1 MLETLQLNL
10 EQRKAASAL
19 NGYNLVIA
27 SAGTGKTSTIV
38 GRILHLLNNGI
49 KPEEI
54 LLLTFTNKASNEM
67 IARVAKYSKLSSKI
81 EAGTFHAVAYRYLK
95 EHYPNLSLK
104 QPKELRKL
112 LESIVDTK
120 NALNATDEDKKP
132 YTSQHLYA
140 LYSLYT
146 NALKQE
152 DFSAWLSSKNPE
164 HAPYAAFYENIL
176 EEFENTKK
184 KHDYIDYNDL
194 LLLFKKAM
202 LERPSP
208 YKEVLCDE
216 FQDTN
221 PLQESIL
228 DAINPPSLFCVGDY
242 DQSIY
247 AFNGADISIISN
259 FTQKYKNARVFT
271 LTKNYRSSK
280 EILDL
285 ANQVIQHNQRIYP
298 KNLEVVKS
306 GKFNKPTLLNYNDN
320 IAQCQDIAKRIV
332 MRKNFKEVAVI
343 FRNNASA
350 DQLEAALRSH
360 NVPSK
365 RKGSASFFE
374 SKEVALAL
382 DICALLF
389 NPKDIM
395 AAIHILSCIS
405 DIGSNTAK
413 DIHEALMLLGNGDLK
428 SALIQPN
435 QEAKIYTKK
444 KEITS
449 MGLFEEIF
457 ALENS
462 SRFNSVMDKAFH
474 SHPVLMHPKI
484 SLNGAK
490 MLSDFFI
497 LYTKAP
503 THSPSALIKHILESA
518 FFQTFKTRL
527 LKERSKNKDG
537 SYNEFKK
544 LQAQKRFNEKMDLL
558 SSLAKNYQNLGR
570 FLNGTLIGS
579 SEATQGEGVN
589 LLSVHASKGL
599 EFKDVYII
607 DLMEGRFPN
616 HKLMN
621 TGGGIEEERR
631 LFYVAITRAKEN
643 LWLSYAKNELR
654 ENAKPKEHKP
664 SVFLY
669 EAGLLKPDSK

>member
-1 MLETLQLNL
+1 MLETLQLNP
-10 EQRKAASAL
+10 EQLKAAKAL
-19 NGYNLVIA
+19 KGYNLVIA

-38 GRILHLLNNGI
+38 GRILYLLDNGI

-104 QPKELRKL
+104 QPKELKKL

-120 NALNATDEDKKP
+120 NALTDDDKKP

-152 DFSAWLSSKNPE
+152 DFSAWLSNKSPE
-164 HAPYAAFYENIL
+164 HTPYAAFYENIL
-176 EEFENTKK
+176 DEFENTKK
-184 KHDYIDYNDL
+184 KHNYIDYNDL
-194 LLLFKKAM
+194 LLLFKQAM

-259 FTQKYKNARVFT
+259 FTQKYKNAQVFT

-285 ANQVIQHNQRIYP
+285 ANQVIQRNERIYP

-306 GKFNKPTLLNYNDN
+306 GHFNKPMLLNYNDN

-382 DICALLF
+382 DICALIF

-395 AAIHILSCIS
+395 AAIHVLSHIS

-428 SALIQPN
+428 LALIQPDK
-435 QEAKIYTKK
+435 EAKIYTKK

-462 SRFNSVMDKAFH
+462 SRFNSVIDKAFH

-518 FFQTFKTRL
+518 FFQTFKTCL

-537 SYNEFKK
+537 SCNEFKK

-669 EAGLLKPDSK
+669 EAGLLKPDLK

>member
-1 MLETLQLNL
+1 MLETLQLNP
-10 EQRKAASAL
+10 EQLKAAKAL
-19 NGYNLVIA
+19 KGYNLVIA

-38 GRILHLLNNGI
+38 GRILYLLDNGI

-104 QPKELRKL
+104 QPKELKKL

-120 NALNATDEDKKP
+120 NALTDDDKKP

-152 DFSAWLSSKNPE
+152 DFSAWLSHKNPE
-164 HAPYAAFYENIL
+164 HTPYAAFYENIL
-176 EEFENTKK
+176 DEFENTKK
-184 KHDYIDYNDL
+184 KHNYIDYNDL
-194 LLLFKKAM
+194 LLLFKQAM

-259 FTQKYKNARVFT
+259 FTQKYKNAQVFT

-285 ANQVIQHNQRIYP
+285 ANQVIQHNERIYP

-306 GKFNKPTLLNYNDN
+306 GHFNKPALLNYNDN
-320 IAQCQDIAKRIV
+320 IVQCQDIAKRIV

-382 DICALLF
+382 DICALIF

-395 AAIHILSCIS
+395 AAIHVLSHIS

-428 SALIQPN
+428 LALTHPSK
-435 QEAKIYTKK
+435 EAKIYTKK

-462 SRFNSVMDKAFH
+462 SRFNSVIDKAFH

-537 SYNEFKK
+537 SHNEFKK

-669 EAGLLKPDSK
+669 EAGLLKPDLK

>member
-1 MLETLQLNL
+1 MLETLQLNP
-10 EQRKAASAL
+10 EQLKAAKAL
-19 NGYNLVIA
+19 KGYNLVIA

-38 GRILHLLNNGI
+38 GRILYLLDNGI

-104 QPKELRKL
+104 QPKELKKL

-120 NALNATDEDKKP
+120 NALTDDDKKP

-152 DFSAWLSSKNPE
+152 DFSAWLSNKNPE
-164 HAPYAAFYENIL
+164 HTPYAAFYENIL
-176 EEFENTKK
+176 DEFENTKK
-184 KHDYIDYNDL
+184 KHNYIDYNDL
-194 LLLFKKAM
+194 LLLFKQAM

-259 FTQKYKNARVFT
+259 FTQKYKNAQVFT

-285 ANQVIQHNQRIYP
+285 ANQVIQRNERIYP

-306 GKFNKPTLLNYNDN
+306 GHFNKPALLNYNDN

-382 DICALLF
+382 DICALIF

-395 AAIHILSCIS
+395 AAIHVLSHIS

-428 SALIQPN
+428 LALIQPDK
-435 QEAKIYTKK
+435 EAKIYTKK

-462 SRFNSVMDKAFH
+462 SRFNGVIDKAFH

-484 SLNGAK
+484 SPNGAK
-490 MLSDFFI
+490 MLSDFFT

-537 SYNEFKK
+537 SCNEFKK

-669 EAGLLKPDSK
+669 EAGLLKPDLK

>member
-1 MLETLQLNL
+1 MQLNP
-10 EQRKAASAL
+10 EQLKAAKAL
-19 NGYNLVIA
+19 KGYNLVIA

-38 GRILHLLNNGI
+38 GRILYLLDNGI

-67 IARVAKYSKLSSKI
+67 IARVAKYFKSSSKI
-81 EAGTFHAVAYRYLK
+81 EAGTFHAVAYRSLK

-104 QPKELRKL
+104 QPKELKKL

-120 NALNATDEDKKP
+120 NALTDDDKKP

-152 DFSAWLSSKNPE
+152 DFSAWLSNKNPE
-164 HAPYAAFYENIL
+164 HTPYAAFYENIL
-176 EEFENTKK
+176 DEFENTKK
-184 KHDYIDYNDL
+184 KHNYIDYNDL
-194 LLLFKKAM
+194 LLLFKQAM

-259 FTQKYKNARVFT
+259 FTQKYKNAQVFT

-285 ANQVIQHNQRIYP
+285 ANQVIQRNERIYP

-306 GKFNKPTLLNYNDN
+306 GHFNKPALLNYNDN
-320 IAQCQDIAKRIV
+320 ITQCQDIAKRIV

-350 DQLEAALRSH
+350 DQLEAALRSY

-382 DICALLF
+382 DICALIF

-395 AAIHILSCIS
+395 AAIHVLSHIS

-428 SALIQPN
+428 LALTHPN
-435 QEAKIYTKK
+435 KEAKIYTKK

-490 MLSDFFI
+490 MLSDFFT

-544 LQAQKRFNEKMDLL
+544 LQVQKRFNEKMDLL

-669 EAGLLKPDSK
+669 EAGLLKPDLK

>member
-1 MLETLQLNL
+1 MLETLQLNP
-10 EQRKAASAL
+10 EQLKAAKAL
-19 NGYNLVIA
+19 KGYNLVIA

-38 GRILHLLNNGI
+38 GRILYLLDNGI

-67 IARVAKYSKLSSKI
+67 IARVAKYSQSSSKI

-120 NALNATDEDKKP
+120 NALTDDDKKP

-152 DFSAWLSSKNPE
+152 DFSAWLSNKNPE
-164 HAPYAAFYENIL
+164 HTPYAAFYENIL
-176 EEFENTKK
+176 DEFENTKK
-184 KHDYIDYNDL
+184 KHNYIDYNDL
-194 LLLFKKAM
+194 LLLFKQAM

-259 FTQKYKNARVFT
+259 FTQKYKNAQVFT

-285 ANQVIQHNQRIYP
+285 ANQVIQRNERIYP

-306 GKFNKPTLLNYNDN
+306 GHFNKPALLNYNDN
-320 IAQCQDIAKRIV
+320 IVQCQDIAKRIV

-382 DICALLF
+382 DICALIF

-395 AAIHILSCIS
+395 AAIHVLSHIS

-428 SALIQPN
+428 LALIQPDK
-435 QEAKIYTKK
+435 EAKIYTKK

-462 SRFNSVMDKAFH
+462 SRFNSVIDKAFH

-503 THSPSALIKHILESA
+503 IHSPSALIKHILESA

-544 LQAQKRFNEKMDLL
+544 LQVQKRFNEKMDLL

-669 EAGLLKPDSK
+669 EAGLLKPDLK

>member
-1 MLETLQLNL
+1 MLETLQLNP
-10 EQRKAASAL
+10 EQLKAAKAL
-19 NGYNLVIA
+19 KGYNLVIA

-38 GRILHLLNNGI
+38 GRILYLLDNGI

-67 IARVAKYSKLSSKI
+67 IARVAKYSKSSSKI

-104 QPKELRKL
+104 QPKELKKL

-120 NALNATDEDKKP
+120 NALTDDDKKP

-152 DFSAWLSSKNPE
+152 DFSAWLSNKNPE
-164 HAPYAAFYENIL
+164 HTPYAAFYENIL
-176 EEFENTKK
+176 DEFENTKK
-184 KHDYIDYNDL
+184 KHNYIDYNDL
-194 LLLFKKAM
+194 LLLFKQAM

-259 FTQKYKNARVFT
+259 FTQKYKNAQVFT

-285 ANQVIQHNQRIYP
+285 ANQVIQRNERIYP

-306 GKFNKPTLLNYNDN
+306 GHFNKPALLNYNDN

-374 SKEVALAL
+374 SKEVALSL
-382 DICALLF
+382 DICALIF

-395 AAIHILSCIS
+395 AAIHVLSHIS

-428 SALIQPN
+428 SALIQPDK
-435 QEAKIYTKK
+435 EAKIYTKK

-462 SRFNSVMDKAFH
+462 SRFNSVIDKAFH

-669 EAGLLKPDSK
+669 EAGLLKPDLK

>member
-1 MLETLQLNL
+1 MLETLQLNP
-10 EQRKAASAL
+10 EQLKAAKAL
-19 NGYNLVIA
+19 KGYNLVIA

-38 GRILHLLNNGI
+38 GRILYLLDNGI

-67 IARVAKYSKLSSKI
+67 IARVAKYSKSSSKI

-104 QPKELRKL
+104 QPKELKKL

-120 NALNATDEDKKP
+120 NALTDDDKKP

-152 DFSAWLSSKNPE
+152 DFSAWLSNKNPE
-164 HAPYAAFYENIL
+164 HTPYAAFYENIL
-176 EEFENTKK
+176 DEFENTKK
-184 KHDYIDYNDL
+184 KHNYIDYNDL
-194 LLLFKKAM
+194 LLLFKQAM

-285 ANQVIQHNQRIYP
+285 ANQVIQRNERIYP

-306 GKFNKPTLLNYNDN
+306 GHFNKPALLNYNDN

-382 DICALLF
+382 DICALIF

-395 AAIHILSCIS
+395 AAIHVLSYIS

-428 SALIQPN
+428 LALTQPDK
-435 QEAKIYTKK
+435 EAKIYTKK

-462 SRFNSVMDKAFH
+462 SRFNGVIDKAFH

-579 SEATQGEGVN
+579 SEATQGDGVN

-669 EAGLLKPDSK
+669 EAGLLKPDLK

>member
-1 MLETLQLNL
+1 MLETLQLNP
-10 EQRKAASAL
+10 EQLKAAKAL
-19 NGYNLVIA
+19 KGYNLVIA

-38 GRILHLLNNGI
+38 GRILYLLDNGI

-67 IARVAKYSKLSSKI
+67 IARVAKYFKSSSKI

-120 NALNATDEDKKP
+120 NAIDDDKKP

-164 HAPYAAFYENIL
+164 HTPYAAFYENIL
-176 EEFENTKK
+176 DEFENTKK
-184 KHDYIDYNDL
+184 KHNYIDYNDL
-194 LLLFKKAM
+194 LLLFKQAM

-285 ANQVIQHNQRIYP
+285 ANQVIQRNERIYP

-306 GKFNKPTLLNYNDN
+306 GHFNKPALLNYNDN

-350 DQLEAALRSH
+350 DQLEAALRSY

-382 DICALLF
+382 DICALIF

-395 AAIHILSCIS
+395 AAIHVLSHIS

-428 SALIQPN
+428 LALTHPN
-435 QEAKIYTKK
+435 KEAKIYTKK

-462 SRFNSVMDKAFH
+462 SRFNSVIDKAFH

-484 SLNGAK
+484 SPNGAK
-490 MLSDFFI
+490 MLSDFFT

-503 THSPSALIKHILESA
+503 THSPNALIRHILESA

-544 LQAQKRFNEKMDLL
+544 LQAQKRFHEKMDLL

-669 EAGLLKPDSK
+669 EAGLLKPDLK

>member
-1 MLETLQLNL
+1 MLETLQLNP
-10 EQRKAASAL
+10 EQLKAAKAL
-19 NGYNLVIA
+19 KGYNLVIA

-38 GRILHLLNNGI
+38 GRILYLLDNGI

-104 QPKELRKL
+104 QPKELKKL

-120 NALNATDEDKKP
+120 NALTDDDKKP

-152 DFSAWLSSKNPE
+152 DFSAWLSHKNPE
-164 HAPYAAFYENIL
+164 HTPYAAFYENIL
-176 EEFENTKK
+176 DEFENTKK
-184 KHDYIDYNDL
+184 KHNYIDYNDL
-194 LLLFKKAM
+194 LLLFKQAM

-259 FTQKYKNARVFT
+259 FTQKYKNAQVFT

-285 ANQVIQHNQRIYP
+285 ANQVIQRNERIYP

-306 GKFNKPTLLNYNDN
+306 GHFNKPALLNYNDN

-350 DQLEAALRSH
+350 DQLEVALRSH

-365 RKGSASFFE
+365 RKGSTSFFE

-382 DICALLF
+382 DICALIF

-395 AAIHILSCIS
+395 AAIHVLSHIS

-428 SALIQPN
+428 LALIQPN
-435 QEAKIYTKK
+435 KEAKIYTKK

-462 SRFNSVMDKAFH
+462 SRFNSVIDKAFH

-669 EAGLLKPDSK
+669 EAGLLKPDLK

>member
-1 MLETLQLNL
+1 MLETLQLNP
-10 EQRKAASAL
+10 EQLKAAKAL
-19 NGYNLVIA
+19 KGYNLVIA

-38 GRILHLLNNGI
+38 GRILYLLDNGI

-67 IARVAKYSKLSSKI
+67 IARVAKYFKLSSKI

-120 NALNATDEDKKP
+120 NALTDDDKKP

-152 DFSAWLSSKNPE
+152 DFSTWLSNKNPE
-164 HAPYAAFYENIL
+164 HTPYAAFYENIL
-176 EEFENTKK
+176 DEFENTKK
-184 KHDYIDYNDL
+184 KHNYIDYNDL
-194 LLLFKKAM
+194 LLLFKQAM

-259 FTQKYKNARVFT
+259 FTQKYKNAQVFT

-285 ANQVIQHNQRIYP
+285 ANQVIQRNERIYP

-306 GKFNKPTLLNYNDN
+306 GHFNKPALLNYNDN

-382 DICALLF
+382 DICALIF

-395 AAIHILSCIS
+395 AAIHVLSHIS

-428 SALIQPN
+428 LALIQPDK
-435 QEAKIYTKK
+435 EAKIYTKK

-462 SRFNSVMDKAFH
+462 SRFNGVIDKAFH

-497 LYTKAP
+497 LYTKVP

-669 EAGLLKPDSK
+669 EAGLLKPDLK

>member
-1 MLETLQLNL
+1 MLETLQLNP
-10 EQRKAASAL
+10 EQLKAAKAL
-19 NGYNLVIA
+19 KGYNLVIA

-38 GRILHLLNNGI
+38 GRILYLLDNGI

-104 QPKELRKL
+104 QPKELKKL

-120 NALNATDEDKKP
+120 NALTDDDKKP

-152 DFSAWLSSKNPE
+152 DFSTWLSNKNPE
-164 HAPYAAFYENIL
+164 HTPYAAFYENIL
-176 EEFENTKK
+176 DEFENTKK
-184 KHDYIDYNDL
+184 KHNYIDYNDL
-194 LLLFKKAM
+194 LLLFKQAM

-259 FTQKYKNARVFT
+259 FTQKYKNAQVFT

-285 ANQVIQHNQRIYP
+285 ANQVIRRNERIYP

-306 GKFNKPTLLNYNDN
+306 GHFNKPALLNYNDN

-382 DICALLF
+382 DICALIF

-395 AAIHILSCIS
+395 AAIHVLSHIS

-428 SALIQPN
+428 LALIQPN
-435 QEAKIYTKK
+435 KEAKIYTKK

-462 SRFNSVMDKAFH
+462 SRFNSVIDKAFH

-503 THSPSALIKHILESA
+503 IHSPSALIRHILESA

-669 EAGLLKPDSK
+669 EAGLLKPDLK

>member
-1 MLETLQLNL
+1 MLETLQLNP
-10 EQRKAASAL
+10 EQLKAAKAL
-19 NGYNLVIA
+19 KGYNLVIA

-38 GRILHLLNNGI
+38 GRILYLLDNGI

-67 IARVAKYSKLSSKI
+67 IARVAKYSQSSSKI

-104 QPKELRKL
+104 QPKELKKL

-120 NALNATDEDKKP
+120 NALTDDDKKP

-152 DFSAWLSSKNPE
+152 DFSAWLSNKNPE
-164 HAPYAAFYENIL
+164 HTPYAAFYENIL
-176 EEFENTKK
+176 DEFENTKK
-184 KHDYIDYNDL
+184 KHNYIDYNDL
-194 LLLFKKAM
+194 LLLFKQAM

-259 FTQKYKNARVFT
+259 FTQKYKNAQVFT

-285 ANQVIQHNQRIYP
+285 ANQVIQHNERIYP

-306 GKFNKPTLLNYNDN
+306 GHFNKPVLLNYNDN

-350 DQLEAALRSH
+350 DQLEAALRSN

-382 DICALLF
+382 DICALIF

-395 AAIHILSCIS
+395 AAIHVLSHIS

-428 SALIQPN
+428 SALIQPDK
-435 QEAKIYTKK
+435 EAKIYTKK

-462 SRFNSVMDKAFH
+462 SRFNSVIDRAFH

-503 THSPSALIKHILESA
+503 IHSPSALIKHILESA

-579 SEATQGEGVN
+579 NEATQGEGVN

>member
-1 MLETLQLNL
+1 MLETLQLNP
-10 EQRKAASAL
+10 EQLKAAKAL
-19 NGYNLVIA
+19 KGYNLVIA

-38 GRILHLLNNGI
+38 GRILYLLDNGI

-67 IARVAKYSKLSSKI
+67 IARVAKYSKSSSRI

-104 QPKELRKL
+104 QPKELKKL

-120 NALNATDEDKKP
+120 NALTDDDKKP

-152 DFSAWLSSKNPE
+152 DFSAWLSHKNPE
-164 HAPYAAFYENIL
+164 HTPYAAFYENIL
-176 EEFENTKK
+176 DEFENTKK
-184 KHDYIDYNDL
+184 KHNYIDYNDL
-194 LLLFKKAM
+194 LLLFKQTM

-259 FTQKYKNARVFT
+259 FTQKYKNAQVFT

-285 ANQVIQHNQRIYP
+285 ANQVIQCNERIYP

-306 GKFNKPTLLNYNDN
+306 GHFNKPTLLNYNDN

-382 DICALLF
+382 DICALIF

-395 AAIHILSCIS
+395 AAIHVLSHIS

-428 SALIQPN
+428 LALIQPDK
-435 QEAKIYTKK
+435 EAKIYTKK

-462 SRFNSVMDKAFH
+462 SRFNSVIDKAFH

-503 THSPSALIKHILESA
+503 IHSPSALIKHILESA

-669 EAGLLKPDSK
+669 EAGLLKPDLK

>member
-1 MLETLQLNL
+1 MLETLQLNP
-10 EQRKAASAL
+10 EQLKAAKAL
-19 NGYNLVIA
+19 KGYNLVIA

-38 GRILHLLNNGI
+38 GRILYLLDNGI

-104 QPKELRKL
+104 QPKELKKL

-120 NALNATDEDKKP
+120 NALTDDDKKP

-152 DFSAWLSSKNPE
+152 DFSAWLSNKNPE
-164 HAPYAAFYENIL
+164 HTPYAAFYENIL
-176 EEFENTKK
+176 DEFENTKK
-184 KHDYIDYNDL
+184 KHNYIDYNDL
-194 LLLFKKAM
+194 LLLFKQAM

-259 FTQKYKNARVFT
+259 FTQKYKNAQVFT

-285 ANQVIQHNQRIYP
+285 ANQVIQRNERIYP

-306 GKFNKPTLLNYNDN
+306 GHFNKPALLNYNDN

-382 DICALLF
+382 DICALIF

-395 AAIHILSCIS
+395 AAIHVLSHIS

-428 SALIQPN
+428 LALTHPN
-435 QEAKIYTKK
+435 KEAKIYTKK

-462 SRFNSVMDKAFH
+462 SRFNSVIDKAFH

-669 EAGLLKPDSK
+669 EAGLLKPDLK

>member
-1 MLETLQLNL
+1 MLETLQLNP
-10 EQRKAASAL
+10 EQLKAAKAL
-19 NGYNLVIA
+19 KGYNLVIA

-38 GRILHLLNNGI
+38 GRILYLLDNGI

-67 IARVAKYSKLSSKI
+67 IARVAKYSQSSSKI

-104 QPKELRKL
+104 QPKELKKL

-120 NALNATDEDKKP
+120 NALTDDDKKP

-152 DFSAWLSSKNPE
+152 DFSAWLSHKNPE
-164 HAPYAAFYENIL
+164 HTPYAAFYENIL
-176 EEFENTKK
+176 DEFENTKK
-184 KHDYIDYNDL
+184 KHNYIDYNDL
-194 LLLFKKAM
+194 LLLFKQAM

-285 ANQVIQHNQRIYP
+285 ANQVIQRNERIYP

-306 GKFNKPTLLNYNDN
+306 GHFNKPALLNYNDN

-382 DICALLF
+382 DICALIF

-395 AAIHILSCIS
+395 AAIHVLSHIS

-428 SALIQPN
+428 LALIQPDK
-435 QEAKIYTKK
+435 EAKIYTKK

-462 SRFNSVMDKAFH
+462 SRFNSVIDKAFH

-484 SLNGAK
+484 SPNGAK
-490 MLSDFFI
+490 MLGDFFI

-669 EAGLLKPDSK
+669 EAGLLKPDLK

>member
-1 MLETLQLNL
+1 MLETLQLNP
-10 EQRKAASAL
+10 EQLKAAKAL
-19 NGYNLVIA
+19 KGYNLVIA

-38 GRILHLLNNGI
+38 GRILHLLDNGI

-104 QPKELRKL
+104 QPKELKKL

-120 NALNATDEDKKP
+120 NALTDDDKKP

-152 DFSAWLSSKNPE
+152 DFSAWLSNKNPE
-164 HAPYAAFYENIL
+164 HTPYAAFYENIL
-176 EEFENTKK
+176 DEFENTKK
-184 KHDYIDYNDL
+184 KHNYIDYNDL
-194 LLLFKKAM
+194 LLLFKQAM

-259 FTQKYKNARVFT
+259 FTQKYKNAQVFT

-285 ANQVIQHNQRIYP
+285 ANQVIQRNERIYP

-306 GKFNKPTLLNYNDN
+306 GHFNKPALLNYNDN

-382 DICALLF
+382 DICALIF

-395 AAIHILSCIS
+395 AAIHVLSHIS

-413 DIHEALMLLGNGDLK
+413 DIHEALMLLGDGDLK
-428 SALIQPN
+428 LALTHPSK
-435 QEAKIYTKK
+435 EAKIYTKK

-462 SRFNSVMDKAFH
+462 SRFNSVIDKAFH

-490 MLSDFFI
+490 MLSDFFT

-503 THSPSALIKHILESA
+503 IHSPSALIKHILESA

-537 SYNEFKK
+537 SYNESKK

-669 EAGLLKPDSK
+669 EAGLLKPDLK

>member
-1 MLETLQLNL
+1 MLETLQLNP
-10 EQRKAASAL
+10 EQLKAAKAL
-19 NGYNLVIA
+19 KGYNLVIA

-38 GRILHLLNNGI
+38 GRILYLLDNGI

-67 IARVAKYSKLSSKI
+67 IARVAKYSKSSSKI

-104 QPKELRKL
+104 QPKELKKL

-120 NALNATDEDKKP
+120 NAIDDDKKP

-152 DFSAWLSSKNPE
+152 DFSAWLSNKNPE
-164 HAPYAAFYENIL
+164 HTPYAAFYENIL
-176 EEFENTKK
+176 DEFENTKK
-184 KHDYIDYNDL
+184 KHNYIDYNDL
-194 LLLFKKAM
+194 LLLFKQAM

-285 ANQVIQHNQRIYP
+285 ANQVIQHNERIYP

-306 GKFNKPTLLNYNDN
+306 GHFNKPALLNYNDN

-382 DICALLF
+382 DICALIF

-395 AAIHILSCIS
+395 AAIHVLSHIS

-428 SALIQPN
+428 LALTHPSK
-435 QEAKIYTKK
+435 EAKIYTKK

-462 SRFNSVMDKAFH
+462 SRFNSVIDKAFH

-484 SLNGAK
+484 SPNGAK

-669 EAGLLKPDSK
+669 EAGLLKPDLK

>member
-1 MLETLQLNL
+1 MLETLQLNP
-10 EQRKAASAL
+10 EQLKAAKAL
-19 NGYNLVIA
+19 KGYNLVIA

-38 GRILHLLNNGI
+38 GRILYLLDNGI

-67 IARVAKYSKLSSKI
+67 IARVAKYSKSSSKI

-104 QPKELRKL
+104 QPKELKKL

-120 NALNATDEDKKP
+120 NALTDDDKKP

-152 DFSAWLSSKNPE
+152 DFSAWLSHKNPE
-164 HAPYAAFYENIL
+164 HTPYAAFYENIL
-176 EEFENTKK
+176 DEFENTKK
-184 KHDYIDYNDL
+184 KHNYIDYNDL
-194 LLLFKKAM
+194 LLLFKQAM

-259 FTQKYKNARVFT
+259 FTQKYKNAQVFT

-285 ANQVIQHNQRIYP
+285 ANQVIQHNERIYP

-306 GKFNKPTLLNYNDN
+306 GHFNKPALLNYNDN

-350 DQLEAALRSH
+350 DQLEAALRSY

-382 DICALLF
+382 DICALIF

-395 AAIHILSCIS
+395 AAIHVLSHIS

-428 SALIQPN
+428 LALTHPN
-435 QEAKIYTKK
+435 KEAKIYTKK

-462 SRFNSVMDKAFH
+462 SRFNSVIDKAFH

-490 MLSDFFI
+490 MLSDFFT

-503 THSPSALIKHILESA
+503 THSPSALIQHILESA

-669 EAGLLKPDSK
+669 EAGLLKPDFK

>member
-1 MLETLQLNL
+1 MLETLQLNP
-10 EQRKAASAL
+10 EQLKAAKAL
-19 NGYNLVIA
+19 KGYNLVIA

-38 GRILHLLNNGI
+38 GRILYLLDNGI

-67 IARVAKYSKLSSKI
+67 IARVAKYSQSSSKI

-104 QPKELRKL
+104 QPKELKKL

-120 NALNATDEDKKP
+120 NAIDDDKKP

-164 HAPYAAFYENIL
+164 HTPYAALYENIL
-176 EEFENTKK
+176 YEFENTKK
-184 KHDYIDYNDL
+184 KHNYIDYNDL
-194 LLLFKKAM
+194 LLLFKQAM

-259 FTQKYKNARVFT
+259 FTQKYKNAQVFT

-285 ANQVIQHNQRIYP
+285 ANQVIQHNERIYP

-306 GKFNKPTLLNYNDN
+306 GHFNKPALLNYNDN

-382 DICALLF
+382 DICALIF

-395 AAIHILSCIS
+395 AAIHILSHIS

-428 SALIQPN
+428 LALTHPN
-435 QEAKIYTKK
+435 KEAKIYTKK

-462 SRFNSVMDKAFH
+462 SRFNSVIDKAFH

-669 EAGLLKPDSK
+669 EAGLLKPDLK

>member
-1 MLETLQLNL
+1 MLETLQLNP
-10 EQRKAASAL
+10 EQLKAAKAL
-19 NGYNLVIA
+19 KGYNLVIA

-38 GRILHLLNNGI
+38 GRILYLLDNGI

-67 IARVAKYSKLSSKI
+67 IARVAKYFKLSSKI

-104 QPKELRKL
+104 QPKELKKL

-120 NALNATDEDKKP
+120 NALTDDDKKP

-152 DFSAWLSSKNPE
+152 DFSAWLSHKNPE
-164 HAPYAAFYENIL
+164 HTPYAAFYENIL
-176 EEFENTKK
+176 DEFENTKK
-184 KHDYIDYNDL
+184 KHNYIDYNDL
-194 LLLFKKAM
+194 LLLFKQAM

-259 FTQKYKNARVFT
+259 FTQKYKNAQVFT

-285 ANQVIQHNQRIYP
+285 ANQVIQRNERIYP

-306 GKFNKPTLLNYNDN
+306 GHFNKPALLNYNDN
-320 IAQCQDIAKRIV
+320 VAQCQDIAKRIV

-382 DICALLF
+382 DICALIF

-395 AAIHILSCIS
+395 AAIHVLSYIS

-428 SALIQPN
+428 LALTQPN
-435 QEAKIYTKK
+435 KEAKIYTKK

-490 MLSDFFI
+490 MLNDFFI

-544 LQAQKRFNEKMDLL
+544 LQAQKRFHEKMDLL

-669 EAGLLKPDSK
+669 EAGLLKPDLK

>member
-1 MLETLQLNL
+1 MLETLQLNP
-10 EQRKAASAL
+10 EQLKAAKAL
-19 NGYNLVIA
+19 KGYNLVIA

-38 GRILHLLNNGI
+38 GRILYLLDNGI

-104 QPKELRKL
+104 QPKELKKL

-120 NALNATDEDKKP
+120 NALTDDDKKP

-152 DFSAWLSSKNPE
+152 DFSAWLSHKNPE
-164 HAPYAAFYENIL
+164 HTPYAAFYENIL
-176 EEFENTKK
+176 DEFENTKK
-184 KHDYIDYNDL
+184 KHNYIDYNDL
-194 LLLFKKAM
+194 LLLFKQAM

-259 FTQKYKNARVFT
+259 FTQKYKNAQVFT

-285 ANQVIQHNQRIYP
+285 ANQVIQHNERIYP

-382 DICALLF
+382 DICALIF

-395 AAIHILSCIS
+395 AAIHILSYIS

-428 SALIQPN
+428 LALTHPN
-435 QEAKIYTKK
+435 KEAKIYTKK

-503 THSPSALIKHILESA
+503 IHSPSALIKHILESA

-579 SEATQGEGVN
+579 NEATQGEGVN

-669 EAGLLKPDSK
+669 EAGLLKPDLK

>member
-1 MLETLQLNL
+1 MLETLQLNP
-10 EQRKAASAL
+10 EQLKAAKAL
-19 NGYNLVIA
+19 KGYNLVIA

-38 GRILHLLNNGI
+38 GRILYLLDNGI

-104 QPKELRKL
+104 QPKELKKL

-120 NALNATDEDKKP
+120 NALTDDDKKP

-152 DFSAWLSSKNPE
+152 DFSAWLSHKNPE
-164 HAPYAAFYENIL
+164 HTPYAAFYENIL
-176 EEFENTKK
+176 DEFENTKK
-184 KHDYIDYNDL
+184 KHNYIDYNDL
-194 LLLFKKAM
+194 LLLFKQAM

-259 FTQKYKNARVFT
+259 FTQKYKNAQVFT

-285 ANQVIQHNQRIYP
+285 ANQVIQRNERIYP

-306 GKFNKPTLLNYNDN
+306 GHFNKPALLNYNDN

-382 DICALLF
+382 DICALIF

-395 AAIHILSCIS
+395 AAIHVLSHIS

-428 SALIQPN
+428 LALTHPSK
-435 QEAKIYTKK
+435 EAKIYTKK

-462 SRFNSVMDKAFH
+462 SRFNSVIDKAFH

-669 EAGLLKPDSK
+669 EAGLLKPDLK

>member
-1 MLETLQLNL
+1 MLETLQLNP
-10 EQRKAASAL
+10 EQLKAAKAL
-19 NGYNLVIA
+19 KGYNLVIA

-38 GRILHLLNNGI
+38 GRILYLLDNGI

-67 IARVAKYSKLSSKI
+67 IARVAKYSKSSSKI

-104 QPKELRKL
+104 QPKELKKL

-120 NALNATDEDKKP
+120 NALTDDDKKP
-132 YTSQHLYA
+132 YTSQHLYT

-152 DFSAWLSSKNPE
+152 DFSAWLSNKNPE
-164 HAPYAAFYENIL
+164 HTPYAAFYENIL
-176 EEFENTKK
+176 DEFENTKK
-184 KHDYIDYNDL
+184 KHNYIDYNDL
-194 LLLFKKAM
+194 LLLFKQAM

-285 ANQVIQHNQRIYP
+285 ANQVIQRNERIYP

-306 GKFNKPTLLNYNDN
+306 GHFNKPALLNYNDN

-382 DICALLF
+382 DICALIF

-395 AAIHILSCIS
+395 AAIHVLSHIS

-428 SALIQPN
+428 LALIQPDK
-435 QEAKIYTKK
+435 EAKIYTKK

-462 SRFNSVMDKAFH
+462 SRFNSVIDKAFH

-518 FFQTFKTRL
+518 FFQTFKTHL

-599 EFKDVYII
+599 EFKDVYIV

-669 EAGLLKPDSK
+669 EAGLLKPDLK

>member
-1 MLETLQLNL
+1 MLETLQLNPDQL
-10 EQRKAASAL
+10 KAAKAL
-19 NGYNLVIA
+19 KGYNLVIA

-38 GRILHLLNNGI
+38 GRILYLLDNGI

-104 QPKELRKL
+104 QPKELKKL

-120 NALNATDEDKKP
+120 NALTDDDKKP

-152 DFSAWLSSKNPE
+152 DFSAWLSNKNPE
-164 HAPYAAFYENIL
+164 HTPYAAFYENIL
-176 EEFENTKK
+176 DEFENTKK
-184 KHDYIDYNDL
+184 KHNYIDYNDL
-194 LLLFKKAM
+194 LLLFKQAM

-259 FTQKYKNARVFT
+259 FTQKYKNAQVFT

-285 ANQVIQHNQRIYP
+285 ANQVIQHNERIYP

-306 GKFNKPTLLNYNDN
+306 GHFNKPALLNYNDN

-332 MRKNFKEVAVI
+332 MRKDFKEVAVI

-382 DICALLF
+382 DICALIF

-395 AAIHILSCIS
+395 AAIHVLSHIS

-428 SALIQPN
+428 LALTHPN
-435 QEAKIYTKK
+435 KEAKIYTKK

-462 SRFNSVMDKAFH
+462 SRFNSVIDKAFH

-503 THSPSALIKHILESA
+503 THSPSALIKHILESV

-669 EAGLLKPDSK
+669 EAGLLKPDLK

>member
-1 MLETLQLNL
+1 MLETLQLNP
-10 EQRKAASAL
+10 EQLKAAKAL
-19 NGYNLVIA
+19 KGHNLVIA

-38 GRILHLLNNGI
+38 GRILYLLDNGI

-67 IARVAKYSKLSSKI
+67 IARVAKYSQSSSKI

-104 QPKELRKL
+104 QPKELKKL

-120 NALNATDEDKKP
+120 NALTDDDKKP

-152 DFSAWLSSKNPE
+152 DFSAWLSNKNPE
-164 HAPYAAFYENIL
+164 HTPYAAFYENIL
-176 EEFENTKK
+176 DEFENTKK
-184 KHDYIDYNDL
+184 KHNYIDYNDL
-194 LLLFKKAM
+194 LLLFKQAM

-259 FTQKYKNARVFT
+259 FTQKYKNAQVFT

-285 ANQVIQHNQRIYP
+285 ANQVIQRNERIYP

-306 GKFNKPTLLNYNDN
+306 GHFNKPALLNYNDN

-382 DICALLF
+382 DICALIF

-395 AAIHILSCIS
+395 AAIHVLSYIS

-428 SALIQPN
+428 LALIQPN
-435 QEAKIYTKK
+435 KEAKIYTKK

-462 SRFNSVMDKAFH
+462 SRFNSVIDKAFH

-669 EAGLLKPDSK
+669 EAGLLKPDLK

>member
-1 MLETLQLNL
+1 MLETLQLNPDQL
-10 EQRKAASAL
+10 KAAKAL
-19 NGYNLVIA
+19 KGYNLVIA

-38 GRILHLLNNGI
+38 GRILYLLDNGI

-104 QPKELRKL
+104 QPKELKKL

-120 NALNATDEDKKP
+120 NAPTDDDKKP

-152 DFSAWLSSKNPE
+152 DFSAWLSHKNPE
-164 HAPYAAFYENIL
+164 HTPYAAFYENIL
-176 EEFENTKK
+176 DEFENTKK
-184 KHDYIDYNDL
+184 KHNYIDYNDL
-194 LLLFKKAM
+194 LLLFKQAM

-285 ANQVIQHNQRIYP
+285 ANQVIQRNERIYP

-306 GKFNKPTLLNYNDN
+306 GHFNKPALLNYNDN

-350 DQLEAALRSH
+350 DQLEAALRSY

-382 DICALLF
+382 DICALIF

-395 AAIHILSCIS
+395 AAIHVLSYIS

-413 DIHEALMLLGNGDLK
+413 DIHEALMLLGNDDLK
-428 SALIQPN
+428 LALTHPN
-435 QEAKIYTKK
+435 KEAKIYTKK

-462 SRFNSVMDKAFH
+462 SRFNSVIDKAFH

-669 EAGLLKPDSK
+669 EAGLLKPDFK

>member
-1 MLETLQLNL
+1 MLETLQLNP
-10 EQRKAASAL
+10 EQLKAAKAL
-19 NGYNLVIA
+19 KGYNLVIA

-38 GRILHLLNNGI
+38 GRILYLLDNGI

-67 IARVAKYSKLSSKI
+67 IARVAKYSKSSSKI

-104 QPKELRKL
+104 QPKELKKL

-120 NALNATDEDKKP
+120 NALTDDDKKP

-152 DFSAWLSSKNPE
+152 DFSAWLSHKNPE
-164 HAPYAAFYENIL
+164 HTPYAAFYENIL
-176 EEFENTKK
+176 DEFENTKK
-184 KHDYIDYNDL
+184 KHNYIDYNDL
-194 LLLFKKAM
+194 LLLFKQAM

-285 ANQVIQHNQRIYP
+285 ANQVIQRNERIYP

-306 GKFNKPTLLNYNDN
+306 GHFNKPALLNYNDN

-382 DICALLF
+382 DICALIF

-395 AAIHILSCIS
+395 AAIHVLSHIS

-428 SALIQPN
+428 LALIQPDK
-435 QEAKIYTKK
+435 EAKIYTKK

-462 SRFNSVMDKAFH
+462 SRFNSVIDKAFH

-484 SLNGAK
+484 SPNGAK
-490 MLSDFFI
+490 MLGDFFI

-669 EAGLLKPDSK
+669 EAGLLKPDLK

>member
-1 MLETLQLNL
+1 MLETLQLNP
-10 EQRKAASAL
+10 EQLKAAKAL
-19 NGYNLVIA
+19 KGYNLVIA

-38 GRILHLLNNGI
+38 GRILYLLDNGI

-67 IARVAKYSKLSSKI
+67 IARVAKYSQSSSKI

-104 QPKELRKL
+104 QPKELKKL

-120 NALNATDEDKKP
+120 NALTDDDKKP

-152 DFSAWLSSKNPE
+152 NFSAWLSHKNPE
-164 HAPYAAFYENIL
+164 HTPYAAFYENIL
-176 EEFENTKK
+176 DEFENTKK
-184 KHDYIDYNDL
+184 KHNYIDYNDL
-194 LLLFKKAM
+194 LLLFKQAM

-285 ANQVIQHNQRIYP
+285 ANQVIQRNERIYP

-306 GKFNKPTLLNYNDN
+306 GHFNKPALLNYNDN

-382 DICALLF
+382 DICALIF

-395 AAIHILSCIS
+395 AAIHVLSHIS

-428 SALIQPN
+428 LALIQPDK
-435 QEAKIYTKK
+435 EAKIYTKK

-462 SRFNSVMDKAFH
+462 SRFNSVIDKAFH

-484 SLNGAK
+484 SFNGAK

-544 LQAQKRFNEKMDLL
+544 LQVQKRFNEKMDLL

-669 EAGLLKPDSK
+669 EAGLLKPDLK

>member
-1 MLETLQLNL
+1 MLETLQLNP
-10 EQRKAASAL
+10 EQLKAAKAL
-19 NGYNLVIA
+19 KGYNLVIA

-38 GRILHLLNNGI
+38 GRILYLLDNGI
-49 KPEEI
+49 RPEEI

-67 IARVAKYSKLSSKI
+67 IARVAKYSKSSSKI

-104 QPKELRKL
+104 QPKELKKL

-120 NALNATDEDKKP
+120 NALTDDDKKP

-152 DFSAWLSSKNPE
+152 DFSAWLSHKNPE
-164 HAPYAAFYENIL
+164 HTPYAAFYENIL
-176 EEFENTKK
+176 DEFENTKK
-184 KHDYIDYNDL
+184 KHNYIDYNDL
-194 LLLFKKAM
+194 LLLFKQAM

-259 FTQKYKNARVFT
+259 FTQKYKNAQVFT

-285 ANQVIQHNQRIYP
+285 ANQVIQHNERIYP

-306 GKFNKPTLLNYNDN
+306 GHFNKPALLNYNDN

-350 DQLEAALRSH
+350 DQLEAALRSY

-382 DICALLF
+382 DICALIF

-395 AAIHILSCIS
+395 AAIHVLSHIS

-428 SALIQPN
+428 LALTHPN
-435 QEAKIYTKK
+435 KEAKIYTKK

-462 SRFNSVMDKAFH
+462 SRFNSVIDKAFH
-474 SHPVLMHPKI
+474 SHPILMHPKI

-490 MLSDFFI
+490 MLIDFFI

-669 EAGLLKPDSK
+669 EAGLLKPDLK

>member
-1 MLETLQLNL
+1 MLETLQLNP
-10 EQRKAASAL
+10 EQLKAAKAL
-19 NGYNLVIA
+19 KGYNLVIA

-38 GRILHLLNNGI
+38 GRILYLLDNGI

-67 IARVAKYSKLSSKI
+67 IARVAKYSKSSSKI

-104 QPKELRKL
+104 QPKELKKL

-120 NALNATDEDKKP
+120 NALTDDDKKP

-152 DFSAWLSSKNPE
+152 DFSAWLSHKNPE
-164 HAPYAAFYENIL
+164 HTPYAAFYENIL
-176 EEFENTKK
+176 DEFENTKK
-184 KHDYIDYNDL
+184 KHNYIDYNDL
-194 LLLFKKAM
+194 LLLFKQAM

-259 FTQKYKNARVFT
+259 FTQKYKNAQVFT

-285 ANQVIQHNQRIYP
+285 ANQVIQHNERIYP

-306 GKFNKPTLLNYNDN
+306 GHFNKPALLNYNDN

-365 RKGSASFFE
+365 RKGSTSFFE

-382 DICALLF
+382 DICALIF

-395 AAIHILSCIS
+395 AAIHVLSYIS

-428 SALIQPN
+428 LALTQPDK
-435 QEAKIYTKK
+435 EAKIYTKK

-462 SRFNSVMDKAFH
+462 SRFNGVIDKAFH

-669 EAGLLKPDSK
+669 EAGLLKPDLK

>member
-1 MLETLQLNL
+1 MLETLQLNP
-10 EQRKAASAL
+10 EQLKAAKAL
-19 NGYNLVIA
+19 KGYNLVIA

-38 GRILHLLNNGI
+38 GRILYLLDNGI

-104 QPKELRKL
+104 QPKELKKL

-120 NALNATDEDKKP
+120 NALTDDDKKP

-152 DFSAWLSSKNPE
+152 DFSAWLSHKNPE
-164 HAPYAAFYENIL
+164 HTPYATFYENIL
-176 EEFENTKK
+176 DEFENTKK
-184 KHDYIDYNDL
+184 KHNYIDYNDL
-194 LLLFKKAM
+194 LLLFKQAM

-259 FTQKYKNARVFT
+259 FTQKYKNSRVFT

-285 ANQVIQHNQRIYP
+285 ANQVIQRNERIYP

-306 GKFNKPTLLNYNDN
+306 GRFNKPALLNYNDN

-382 DICALLF
+382 DICALIF

-395 AAIHILSCIS
+395 AAIHVLSHIS

-428 SALIQPN
+428 LALIQPDK
-435 QEAKIYTKK
+435 EAKIYTKK

-462 SRFNSVMDKAFH
+462 SRFNSVIDKAFH

-490 MLSDFFI
+490 MLSDFFT

-503 THSPSALIKHILESA
+503 THSPSALIKYILESA

-537 SYNEFKK
+537 SCNEFKK
-544 LQAQKRFNEKMDLL
+544 LQAQKRFHEKMDLL

-669 EAGLLKPDSK
+669 EAGLLKPDLK

>member
-1 MLETLQLNL
+1 MLETLQLNP
-10 EQRKAASAL
+10 EQLKAAKAL
-19 NGYNLVIA
+19 KGYNLVIA

-38 GRILHLLNNGI
+38 GRILYLLDNGI

-67 IARVAKYSKLSSKI
+67 IARVAKYSKSSSKI

-104 QPKELRKL
+104 QPKELKKL

-120 NALNATDEDKKP
+120 NALTDDDKKP

-152 DFSAWLSSKNPE
+152 DFSAWLSHKNPE
-164 HAPYAAFYENIL
+164 HTPYAAFYENIL
-176 EEFENTKK
+176 DEFENTKK
-184 KHDYIDYNDL
+184 KHNYIDYNDL
-194 LLLFKKAM
+194 LLLFKQAM

-259 FTQKYKNARVFT
+259 FTQKYKNAQVFT

-285 ANQVIQHNQRIYP
+285 ANQVIQHNERIYP

-306 GKFNKPTLLNYNDN
+306 GHFNKPALLNYNDN

-382 DICALLF
+382 DICALIF

-395 AAIHILSCIS
+395 AAIHVLSHIS

-428 SALIQPN
+428 LALTHPSK
-435 QEAKIYTKK
+435 EAKIYTKK

-462 SRFNSVMDKAFH
+462 SRFNSVIDKAFH

-579 SEATQGEGVN
+579 SEATQGDGVN

-669 EAGLLKPDSK
+669 EAGLLKPNLK

>member
-1 MLETLQLNL
+1 MLETLQLNP
-10 EQRKAASAL
+10 EQLKAAKAL
-19 NGYNLVIA
+19 KGYNLVIA

-38 GRILHLLNNGI
+38 GRILYLLDNGI

-104 QPKELRKL
+104 QPKELKKL

-120 NALNATDEDKKP
+120 NALTDDDKKP

-152 DFSAWLSSKNPE
+152 DFSAWLSHKNPE
-164 HAPYAAFYENIL
+164 HTPYAAFYENIL
-176 EEFENTKK
+176 DEFENTKK
-184 KHDYIDYNDL
+184 KHNYIDYNDL
-194 LLLFKKAM
+194 LLLFKQAM

-285 ANQVIQHNQRIYP
+285 ANQVIQHNERIYP

-306 GKFNKPTLLNYNDN
+306 GHFNKPALLNYSDN

-382 DICALLF
+382 DICALIF

-395 AAIHILSCIS
+395 AAIHVLSHIS
-405 DIGSNTAK
+405 DVGSNTAK

-428 SALIQPN
+428 LALTHPSK
-435 QEAKIYTKK
+435 EAKIYTKK

-462 SRFNSVMDKAFH
+462 SRFNSVIDKAFH

-497 LYTKAP
+497 LYTKSP

-669 EAGLLKPDSK
+669 EAGLLKPDLK

>member
-1 MLETLQLNL
+1 MLETLQLNP
-10 EQRKAASAL
+10 EQLKAAKAL
-19 NGYNLVIA
+19 KGYNLVIA

-38 GRILHLLNNGI
+38 GRILYLLDNGI

-104 QPKELRKL
+104 QPKELKKL

-120 NALNATDEDKKP
+120 NALTDDDKKP

-152 DFSAWLSSKNPE
+152 DFSAWLSNKNPE
-164 HAPYAAFYENIL
+164 HTPYAAFYENIL
-176 EEFENTKK
+176 DEFENTKK
-184 KHDYIDYNDL
+184 KHNYIDYNDL
-194 LLLFKKAM
+194 LLLFKQAM

-259 FTQKYKNARVFT
+259 FTQKYKNAQVFT

-285 ANQVIQHNQRIYP
+285 ANQVIQRNERIYP

-306 GKFNKPTLLNYNDN
+306 GHFNKPALLNYNDN

-382 DICALLF
+382 DICALIF

-395 AAIHILSCIS
+395 AAIHVLSCIS

-428 SALIQPN
+428 LALTHPN
-435 QEAKIYTKK
+435 KEAKIYTNK

-462 SRFNSVMDKAFH
+462 SRFNSVIDKAFH

-544 LQAQKRFNEKMDLL
+544 LQVQKRFNEKMDLL

-669 EAGLLKPDSK
+669 EAGLLKPDLK

>member
-1 MLETLQLNL
+1 MQLNP
-10 EQRKAASAL
+10 EQLKAAKAL
-19 NGYNLVIA
+19 KGYNLVIA

-38 GRILHLLNNGI
+38 GRILYLLDNGI

-67 IARVAKYSKLSSKI
+67 IARVAKYSKSSSKI

-104 QPKELRKL
+104 QPKELKKL

-120 NALNATDEDKKP
+120 NALTDDDKKP

-152 DFSAWLSSKNPE
+152 DFSAWLSNKNPE
-164 HAPYAAFYENIL
+164 HTPYAAFYENIL
-176 EEFENTKK
+176 DEFENTKK
-184 KHDYIDYNDL
+184 KHNYIDYNDL
-194 LLLFKKAM
+194 LLLFKQAM

-259 FTQKYKNARVFT
+259 FTQKYKNAQVFT

-285 ANQVIQHNQRIYP
+285 ANQVIQRNERIYP

-306 GKFNKPTLLNYNDN
+306 GHFNKPALLNYNDN
-320 IAQCQDIAKRIV
+320 ITQCQDIAKRIV

-382 DICALLF
+382 DICALIF

-395 AAIHILSCIS
+395 AAIHVLSHIS

-428 SALIQPN
+428 LALIQPDK
-435 QEAKIYTKK
+435 EAKIYTKK

-462 SRFNSVMDKAFH
+462 SRFNSVIDKAFH

-558 SSLAKNYQNLGR
+558 ISLAKNYQNLGR

-669 EAGLLKPDSK
+669 EAGLLKPDLK

>member
-1 MLETLQLNL
+1 MLETLQLNP
-10 EQRKAASAL
+10 EQLKAAKAL
-19 NGYNLVIA
+19 KGYNLVIA

-38 GRILHLLNNGI
+38 GRILYLLGNGI

-104 QPKELRKL
+104 QPKELKKL

-120 NALNATDEDKKP
+120 NALTDDDKKP

-152 DFSAWLSSKNPE
+152 DFSAWLSNKNPE
-164 HAPYAAFYENIL
+164 HTPYAAFYENIL
-176 EEFENTKK
+176 DEFENTKK
-184 KHDYIDYNDL
+184 KHNYIDYNDL
-194 LLLFKKAM
+194 LLLFKQAM

-259 FTQKYKNARVFT
+259 FTQKYKNAQVFT

-285 ANQVIQHNQRIYP
+285 ANQVIQRNERIYP

-306 GKFNKPTLLNYNDN
+306 GHFNKPALLNYNDN

-382 DICALLF
+382 DICALIF

-395 AAIHILSCIS
+395 AAIHILSYIS

-428 SALIQPN
+428 LALTHPSK
-435 QEAKIYTKK
+435 EAKIYTKK

-462 SRFNSVMDKAFH
+462 SRFNSVIDKAFH

-490 MLSDFFI
+490 TLSDFFI

-503 THSPSALIKHILESA
+503 IHSPSALIKHILESA

-544 LQAQKRFNEKMDLL
+544 LQVQKRFNEKMDLL

-579 SEATQGEGVN
+579 NEATQGEGVN

>member
-1 MLETLQLNL
+1 MLETLQLNP
-10 EQRKAASAL
+10 EQLKAAKAL
-19 NGYNLVIA
+19 KGYNLVIA

-38 GRILHLLNNGI
+38 GRILYLLDNGI

-104 QPKELRKL
+104 QPKELKKL

-120 NALNATDEDKKP
+120 NALTDDDKKP

-164 HAPYAAFYENIL
+164 HTPYAAFYENIL
-176 EEFENTKK
+176 DEFENTKK
-184 KHDYIDYNDL
+184 KHNYIDYNDL
-194 LLLFKKAM
+194 LLLFKQAM

-259 FTQKYKNARVFT
+259 FTQKYKNAQVFT

-285 ANQVIQHNQRIYP
+285 ANQVIQRNERIYP

-306 GKFNKPTLLNYNDN
+306 GHFNKPALLNYNDN

-382 DICALLF
+382 DICALIF

-395 AAIHILSCIS
+395 AAIHVLSHIS

-428 SALIQPN
+428 LALIQPDK
-435 QEAKIYTKK
+435 EAKIYTKK

-462 SRFNSVMDKAFH
+462 SRFNSVIDKAFH

-484 SLNGAK
+484 SPNGAK
-490 MLSDFFI
+490 MLGDFFI

-537 SYNEFKK
+537 SYNEFKE

-669 EAGLLKPDSK
+669 EAGLLKPDLK

>member
-1 MLETLQLNL
+1 MLETLQLNP
-10 EQRKAASAL
+10 EQLKAAKAL
-19 NGYNLVIA
+19 KGYNLVIA

-38 GRILHLLNNGI
+38 GRILYLLDNGI

-67 IARVAKYSKLSSKI
+67 IARVAKYSQSSSKI

-104 QPKELRKL
+104 QPKELKKL

-120 NALNATDEDKKP
+120 NALTDDDKKP

-152 DFSAWLSSKNPE
+152 DFSAWLSNKNPE
-164 HAPYAAFYENIL
+164 HTPYAAFYENIL
-176 EEFENTKK
+176 DEFENTKK
-184 KHDYIDYNDL
+184 KHNYMDYNDL
-194 LLLFKKAM
+194 LLLFKQAM

-259 FTQKYKNARVFT
+259 FTQKYKNAQVFT

-285 ANQVIQHNQRIYP
+285 ANQVIQRNERIYP

-306 GKFNKPTLLNYNDN
+306 GHFNKPALLNYNDN

-382 DICALLF
+382 DICALIF

-395 AAIHILSCIS
+395 ATIHVLSYIS

-428 SALIQPN
+428 LALIQPDK
-435 QEAKIYTKK
+435 EAKIYTKK

-457 ALENS
+457 TLENS
-462 SRFNSVMDKAFH
+462 SRFNGVIDKAFH

-669 EAGLLKPDSK
+669 EAGLLKPDLK

>member
-1 MLETLQLNL
+1 MLETLQLNP
-10 EQRKAASAL
+10 EQLKAAKAL
-19 NGYNLVIA
+19 KGYNLVIA

-38 GRILHLLNNGI
+38 GRILYLLDNGI

-104 QPKELRKL
+104 QPKELKKL

-120 NALNATDEDKKP
+120 NAIDDDKKP

-152 DFSAWLSSKNPE
+152 DFSAWLSHKNPE
-164 HAPYAAFYENIL
+164 HTPYAAFYENIL
-176 EEFENTKK
+176 DEFENTKK
-184 KHDYIDYNDL
+184 KHNYIDYNDL
-194 LLLFKKAM
+194 LLLFKQAM

-259 FTQKYKNARVFT
+259 FTQKYKNAQVFT

-285 ANQVIQHNQRIYP
+285 ANQVIQHNERIYP

-306 GKFNKPTLLNYNDN
+306 GHFNKPALLNYNDN

-382 DICALLF
+382 DICALIF

-395 AAIHILSCIS
+395 AAIHVLSHIS

-428 SALIQPN
+428 LALTHPN
-435 QEAKIYTKK
+435 KEAKIYTKK

-462 SRFNSVMDKAFH
+462 SRFNSVIDKAFH

-503 THSPSALIKHILESA
+503 THSPSALIKHILESV

-669 EAGLLKPDSK
+669 EAGLLKPDLK